1 MGGTTALVLPLFP
14 AWPGVR
20 ISIMAS
26 SDLTFI
32 TNEPGGTLRQR
43 FADLLAADTSRFDC
57 LVGYF
62 FISGF
67 HRLYP
72 SLEKVEKIRILV
84 GLRTDRSVW
93 ELLRDAREPPGVSP
107 ERQKAVEGLVDGILA
122 AKAADA
128 EADASAL
135 GREIDQLVYELYG
148 LAPEEMATV
157 DGAD

>member
-1 MGGTTALVLPLFP
+1 
-14 AWPGVR
+14 
-20 ISIMAS
+20 MAS

-93 ELLRDAREPPGVSP
+93 ELIWDDYAGTRQTLQRRAVVEGRIHAGVLAEAPSDPSP
-107 ERQKAVEGLVDGILA
+107 ETPMVGMGQFERAMAKDFGRWWVVGVKAW
-122 AKAADA
+122 
-128 EADASAL
+128 
-135 GREIDQLVYELYG
+135 QLR
-148 LAPEEMATV
+148 
-157 DGAD
+157 